1 MLRFWRVRRFLR
13 HLLAE
18 SLYLRLK
25 PQIGLFLLGEFAG
38 QLSSP
43 VRRLG
48 IHANRESCGHG
59 RTDCVASMQGCGELQ
74 NRHPR
79 PESTKYAAAS

>member
-25 PQIGLFLLGEFAG
+25 PQIGLFLLGEFSLHRQACAG
-38 QLSSP
+38 TCQHL
-43 VRRLG
+43 
-48 IHANRESCGHG
+48 
-59 RTDCVASMQGCGELQ
+59 
-74 NRHPR
+74 RHP
-79 PESTKYAAAS
+79 A